1 MIRQDLFSVEFSPGQ
16 QYMQSKTILLVD
28 DNAVQA
34 MIRRT
39 ILERN
44 GYVAITVLQPARALD
59 HLRNNDPHL
68 SVDLVI
74 TDHIMPGMSG
84 STFSKE
90 VRTIWPTIPILVISG
105 MEDACVEYEGLNV
118 EFRVKPLQPE
128 ILLQSVQQ
136 LIGIPEPSVNS
147 TALAVVT
154 A

>member
-1 MIRQDLFSVEFSPGQ
+1 
-16 QYMQSKTILLVD
+16 
-28 DNAVQA
+28 
-34 MIRRT
+34 
-39 ILERN
+39 
-44 GYVAITVLQPARALD
+44 
-59 HLRNNDPHL
+59 
-68 SVDLVI
+68 
-74 TDHIMPGMSG
+74 
-84 STFSKE
+84 
-90 VRTIWPTIPILVISG
+90 

>member
-1 MIRQDLFSVEFSPGQ
+1 
-16 QYMQSKTILLVD
+16 MQSKTILLVD

-44 GYVAITVLQPARALD
+44 GYATITVLQPARALD
-59 HLRNNDPHL
+59 HLRNSDSP
-68 SVDLVI
+68 SSIDLVI

-84 STFSKE
+84 STFSRE
-90 VRTIWPTIPILVISG
+90 VRGLRPTIPILVISG
-105 MEDACVEYEGLNV
+105 MEDAYLEYEGLNV
-118 EFRVKPLQPE
+118 EFRAKPLQPE

-136 LIGIPEPSVNS
+136 LIGIPEPSVS
-147 TALAVVT
+147 SSVLAAVI

>member
-1 MIRQDLFSVEFSPGQ
+1 
-16 QYMQSKTILLVD
+16 MQSKTILLVD

-44 GYVAITVLQPARALD
+44 GYATITVLEPARALD
-59 HLRNNDPHL
+59 HLRNSDPC
-68 SVDLVI
+68 SSIDLVI
-74 TDHIMPGMSG
+74 TDHIMPGMNG

-90 VRTIWPTIPILVISG
+90 VRALRPTIPILVISG
-105 MEDACVEYEGLNV
+105 MEDACLEYEGLNV

-128 ILLQSVQQ
+128 ILLESVQQ
-136 LIGIPEPSVNS
+136 LIGVPEPSVNS
-147 TALAVVT
+147 VPLAVVT